1 MTNIMNIMDQ
11 RIAVIEGA
19 METLEK
25 ALINKDVL
33 VEATET
39 SERDQEPFEYFCAY
53 KLSFDADDSVI
64 TYDKLPVCSAG
75 RVSWNRHHKWKT
87 HQWYQWNLQGR
98 LLSQCKLTQ
107 ATPM

>member
-11 RIAVIEGA
+11 RIAVLEGA

-39 SERDQEPFEYFCAY
+39 SERDQEPFGYFCAY

-64 TYDKLPVCSAG
+64 TYDKLLYSSQFGLMSIPGDSP
-75 RVSWNRHHKWKT
+75 WNYNWIDLETK
-87 HQWYQWNLQGR
+87 Y
-98 LLSQCKLTQ
+98 
-107 ATPM
+107 